1 MYNIGDRIVHPM
13 HGAGVIADIEELE
26 ILGEKREYYVLDVS
40 CGRVGV
46 KIPVDKC
53 GEIGVRPV
61 IDRERI
67 DDILDILRQKADKM
81 PENWNK
87 RYRENMDRLKT
98 GDITEVAALV
108 RDIAK
113 ADEDN
118 PKKLSSGE
126 KKILNTAIKIL
137 KSEIMLSAD
146 ISSQEALELIEDA
159 MMPQEQL

>member
-40 CGRVGV
+40 CGGVGV

-61 IDRERI
+61 IDRDEIEGVLKVLSREAV
-67 DDILDILRQKADKM
+67 DM

-113 ADEDN
+113 SEN
-118 PKKLSSGE
+118 VKKMSSGE
-126 KKILNTAIKIL
+126 KKILNTALKIL
-137 KSEIMLSAD
+137 QSEIMLSAD
-146 ISSQEALELIEDA
+146 ISSQKALEMIENA
-159 MMPQEQL
+159 MMTQAQL

>member
-13 HGAGVIADIEELE
+13 HGAGVITDIEELE

-61 IDRERI
+61 IDKDKI
-67 DDILDILRQKADKM
+67 GDVLCILAQEADEM

-113 ADEDN
+113 ADSDN
-118 PKKLSSGE
+118 SKKLSSGE
-126 KKILNTAIKIL
+126 KKILNTAINIL
-137 KSEIMLSAD
+137 QSEIMLSAD
-146 ISSQEALELIEDA
+146 ISPEKALEMIEDA
-159 MMPQEQL
+159 MMPQPQL